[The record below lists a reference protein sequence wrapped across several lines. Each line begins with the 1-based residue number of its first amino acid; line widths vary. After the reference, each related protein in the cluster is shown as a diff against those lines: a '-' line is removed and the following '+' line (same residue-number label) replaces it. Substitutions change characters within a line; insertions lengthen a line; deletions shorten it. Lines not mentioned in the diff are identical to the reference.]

1 VNHRITY
8 LPARHSKVPLHEIQ
22 VNLPT
27 HPLRVN
33 TDLVAAE
40 VVEGEAVIIN
50 LGNGMYY
57 TMDKVGAEVWQ
68 LIERGRTPGEI
79 ADDIALRY
87 DVDRSLVLGHLEPLI
102 GELLAEELVVVQSGD
117 VPSGSPAESHERA
130 AGQYAAPALVRYT
143 DMREVLAL
151 DPPLPELG
159 GRGTH
164 R

>member
-1 VNHRITY
+1 MS
-8 LPARHSKVPLHEIQ
+8 LPAEPV
-22 VNLPT
+22 
-27 HPLRVN
+27 RVN

-50 LGNGMYY
+50 LSNGMYY

-68 LIERGRTPGEI
+68 LIERGGTPDEMAHEI
-79 ADDIALRY
+79 AVRY
-87 DVDRSLVLGHLEPLI
+87 QVDRNLVLGHLESLI
-102 GELLAEELVVVQSGD
+102 DELLTEGLVVAESGD
-117 VPSGSPAESHERA
+117 IPEGPPSESPERA
-130 AGQYAAPALVRYT
+130 TGPYTTPALVRYT